1 MKTIFKNN
9 VKIVMYV
16 ILGILLIISSYL
28 LILNIHHY
36 QSLSSEVI
44 VSEID
49 NDYAKYKENV
59 NSIEKIISNYQSED
73 EEHLLLDK
81 LVDIM
86 KREGVYRLIPKTKL
100 TYHDLYI
107 LNDYFMEELI
117 NNGWVSNI
125 IKLDVSSKY
134 QNIIMML
141 VNNANYL
148 NAVFTNNGLTL
159 YDGNLDN
166 KIEDNYHF
174 ILSNYMMYSNVIL
187 DICNELGGIH
197 E

>member
-1 MKTIFKNN
+1 MKK
-9 VKIVMYV
+9 
-16 ILGILLIISSYL
+16 
-28 LILNIHHY
+28 
-36 QSLSSEVI
+36 
-44 VSEID
+44 D
-49 NDYAKYKENV
+49 
-59 NSIEKIISNYQSED
+59 
-73 EEHLLLDK
+73 
-81 LVDIM
+81 
-86 KREGVYRLIPKTKL
+86 GVYRLIPKTEL
-100 TYHDLYI
+100 SYQDLYT